1 MLVLN
6 AKAYELIYFSDYS
19 LSYLF
24 FWISEIRYVALIKV
38 PIVSLIGKTLK
49 WFIND
54 TNLSD
59 KSHCKYYYSII
70 NHNIAQWL
78 ISQTLHSDV
87 LKLLFKD
94 FIAKNS
100 LICSATFF
108 CFTKYNITS
117 EKRCKKSMKFNFISI
132 NSNFGKHDSEEN
144 KFSWIELNLQQD

>member
-1 MLVLN
+1 M
-6 AKAYELIYFSDYS
+6 
-19 LSYLF
+19 
-24 FWISEIRYVALIKV
+24 KV
-38 PIVSLIGKTLK
+38 PCAPFGKHGLFLELPIFLYFRNSLCCFNKSANS
-49 WFIND
+49 FIDWENFKMIFND

-100 LICSATFF
+100 LICSATFI

-117 EKRCKKSMKFNFISI
+117 EKRYRKSMKFNFISI

>member
-1 MLVLN
+1 M
-6 AKAYELIYFSDYS
+6 
-19 LSYLF
+19 
-24 FWISEIRYVALIKV
+24 

-117 EKRCKKSMKFNFISI
+117 EKRDKNSMKFNFISI

-144 KFSWIELNLQQD
+144 KSSTYGRTKNEIKLSSAVDGFFHSDKIV

>member
-1 MLVLN
+1 M
-6 AKAYELIYFSDYS
+6 
-19 LSYLF
+19 
-24 FWISEIRYVALIKV
+24 

-59 KSHCKYYYSII
+59 KNHCKYYYSII

-87 LKLLFKD
+87 LKPLFKD

-117 EKRCKKSMKFNFISI
+117 EKRCRKSMKFNFIFI
-132 NSNFGKHDSEEN
+132 NSSFWKINLVGLSSTYSKTKYEIKLSSAINGFIHTD
-144 KFSWIELNLQQD
+144 KFM

>member
-1 MLVLN
+1 M
-6 AKAYELIYFSDYS
+6 
-19 LSYLF
+19 
-24 FWISEIRYVALIKV
+24 

-87 LKLLFKD
+87 LKPLFKD

-117 EKRCKKSMKFNFISI
+117 EKRCKKSMKFNFIWIQISENTTRRKI
-132 NSNFGKHDSEEN
+132 NLVGLSSTYSRTKYEIKLSSRVDGFFHSD
-144 KFSWIELNLQQD
+144 KFV

>member
-1 MLVLN
+1 M
-6 AKAYELIYFSDYS
+6 
-19 LSYLF
+19 
-24 FWISEIRYVALIKV
+24 
-38 PIVSLIGKTLK
+38 VSLLGKTLK

-54 TNLSD
+54 TDLSD
-59 KSHCKYYYSII
+59 KNHCEYYYSII

-87 LKLLFKD
+87 LKPLFKD

-117 EKRCKKSMKFNFISI
+117 EKRCRKSMKFNFIFI
-132 NSNFGKHDSEEN
+132 NSNFWKINLVGLSSTYSKTKYEIKLSRTINGFFHND
-144 KFSWIELNLQQD
+144 KFV